1 MQQKKQYKLCEFWVV
16 STFCAKILTG
26 PCEIVAES
34 LQDSFCEFPE
44 KHADTRYN
52 IAVIHNAF
60 MDKILLFDERTNN
73 RHPHKKPA
81 VNFLP
86 FRTPAF
92 ASNKGDDEIAAK
104 TTSVLM
110 PLFKKPIS
118 LSSYNAGSGLIVP
131 GRITHSS
138 SVIFVSAIIFVGT
151 PRSPSSL

>member
-1 MQQKKQYKLCEFWVV
+1 MQQKKAIQVLR
-16 STFCAKILTG
+16 ILGSVNFLRKNITG

-86 FRTPAF
+86 FRAPAF

-110 PLFKKPIS
+110 PLFKKSIS
-118 LSSYNAGSGLIVP
+118 LSSYNAGNGLIVP